1 MSLFS
6 PFNIGRRYASPI
18 PEARMQYMQE
28 QRVLQRVLSFTG
40 HTIHDVINDPM
51 ARQKVAC
58 YYKLHKWVDRES
70 EIGELERQWN
80 SVGRPL

>member
-18 PEARMQYMQE
+18 PEARTQHLQE

-40 HTIHDVINDPM
+40 HTIHDVINDPI
-51 ARQKVAC
+51 ARQKVAG
-58 YYKLHKWVDRES
+58 YYKLHKWIERES
-70 EIGELERQWN
+70 DIGELERQWN
-80 SVGRPL
+80 ALSRG